1 MPAYFF
7 DASALVKRFAR
18 ERGSAFVLSLLRP
31 SAKNRL
37 YGARVTEVEVC
48 AALARRRKA
57 KTISANQATKGLR
70 RLRGDLTRRF
80 TQIAINENVI
90 VEASRLAETY
100 ALRGYDAVQ
109 LAAAIE
115 ANKERVSNGLSLLV
129 LVSADTELNDAA
141 VAEGFSVEDPN
152 KHP

>member
-1 MPAYFF
+1 M
-7 DASALVKRFAR
+7 
-18 ERGSAFVLSLLRP
+18 
-31 SAKNRL
+31 
-37 YGARVTEVEVC
+37 
-48 AALARRRKA
+48 ARRRKA